1 MAFIRARGGKYQ
13 VRWKQGG
20 GRSGREVSETFPSRA
35 GAVKFKGLV
44 DAAGQRYPEGWVPGY
59 GFITTSTAPPLA
71 EWFERALAANVRAN
85 ETTKDDYRALFARHV
100 PAWLAG
106 RPIDAITREDA
117 GAWIASLAA
126 PMDSRRPLSEKSI
139 RNVQG
144 MVSSALNAA
153 VYDGLVT
160 RNVFL
165 GVLAQRPPVHAD
177 EQVFLTR
184 EEFDLIIENTPDHPD
199 SVAVLRLMFHTGLRV
214 GEATVLRAR
223 DIDLDNER
231 LHVSRAWKRGGF
243 MGLPKSSRSRRTLAI
258 GPAMVEVLR
267 PRMDRGDLLFTN
279 SQGRQLMQASVRVY
293 TWGPAVKAAQS
304 KGLTKQP
311 RVHDL
316 RHSHAAYLISSGVP
330 LLAVSRR
337 LGHASIQ
344 ITADR
349 YGHLL
354 PDVDEGI
361 RGLL

>member
-1 MAFIRARGGKYQ
+1 MAFIRRRGDRYQ
-13 VRWKQGG
+13 VCWKLDG
-20 GRSGREVSETFPSRA
+20 GRDGRQVSETFPSRA

-44 DAAGQRYPEGWVPGY
+44 DAAGQRYPDGWIPRY
-59 GFITTSTAPPLA
+59 GFIATSTAPPLS

-85 ETTKDDYRALFARHV
+85 EATKDDYRALFARHV

-117 GAWIASLAA
+117 GSWIASLASTA
-126 PMDSRRPLSEKSI
+126 GGRKPLSVKSI

-144 MVSSALNAA
+144 MVSSAMNAA
-153 VYDGLVT
+153 VYDGLVS

-165 GVLAQRPPVHAD
+165 GVLGQQPSQPLE
-177 EQVFLTR
+177 EQTFLTR
-184 EEFDLIIENTPDHPD
+184 EEFDLIIENAPDHPD

-214 GEATVLRAR
+214 GEATVLRAQ
-223 DIDLDNER
+223 DIDLDNAR

-267 PRMDRGDLLFTN
+267 PRMHRGDLLFTN

-293 TWGPAVKAAQS
+293 TWGPAVKLAQS

-311 RVHDL
+311 RIHDL